1 MSTFMEKMM
10 AKKERILSQN
20 KNGYEK
26 VNWFKPQDGD
36 QKIRILPHIDNLDM
50 KGEKEPFR
58 EILVHFVSIASGK
71 GYNVRC
77 ERDREDGGTCPFCQR
92 YDELMKESKKET
104 AFPFRARRVAIANI
118 LNYSQ
123 KCVQPYMMP
132 TTVHKQ
138 VWSYFGDFGNVFSLK
153 EGRDFKLTK
162 GKNPA
167 KAGRMA
173 VEYQIIPLA
182 SESEVPAKA
191 LPMIEDMEPLEK
203 YYDKSGVQDMK
214 KALGL
219 VDGDDDSDD
228 ETTTDEW
235 SEEAEVKTKTIT
247 ATPKKPVTATT
258 TATTKAKTEV
268 AKAASKKVETVDDD
282 LDMDEEISRLS
293 KDLGDDDDDL
303 DF

>member
-1 MSTFMEKMM
+1 MTFMDKMM
-10 AKKERILSQN
+10 AKKDRVLSQT
-20 KNGYEK
+20 KQGYEK
-26 VNWFKPQDGD
+26 INWFKPQDGD
-36 QKIRILPHIDNLDM
+36 QKIRILPHVDNLDM
-50 KGEKEPFR
+50 KSDKEPFH
-58 EILVHFVSIASGK
+58 EILVHFVSTASGK

-77 ERDREDGGTCPFCQR
+77 ERDREAGSACPFCQK
-92 YDELMKESKKET
+92 YDELLKEGKKEA
-104 AFPFRARRVAIANI
+104 AFAYRPRKVAIANI

-191 LPMIEDMEPLEK
+191 MAMIEDMEPIEK
-203 YYDKSGVQDMK
+203 YYDKSGVDDMK

-219 VDGDDDSDD
+219 VDGDSDEDFDD
-228 ETTTDEW
+228 TTTDEW
-235 SEEAEVKTKTIT
+235 SEEETKTTKAT
-247 ATPKKPVTATT
+247 AKTTVTA
-258 TATTKAKTEV
+258 KAKTET
-268 AKAASKKVETVDDD
+268 AKPTTTRKAAPVATESDD
-282 LDMDEEISRLS
+282 LDMDDEIARLS